1 MPYEIEQKFRC
12 SDIAAVR
19 DQLVAFGAAGGD
31 FVDQAD
37 HYFNHPARD
46 FAQTDEALR
55 IRQVG
60 PRNVITYKG
69 AKIDATTK
77 SRYEQETP
85 LADGPAAA
93 EACGDIFRR
102 LGFVPV
108 ATVRKRRQT
117 WKLTRDGL
125 SVETALDEVAGVGS
139 FVELEIAVAGDSPDV
154 AQIDAAKAVLA
165 ALAGQLGLV
174 QSERCSYLELLL
186 PGDSAG

>member
-12 SDIAAVR
+12 SDTATVR
-19 DQLVAFGAAGGD
+19 EQLVALGATGGN

-37 HYFNHPARD
+37 HYFNHPSRD
-46 FAQTDEALR
+46 FAQTDEAFR

-77 SRYEQETP
+77 SRYEQEVP
-85 LADGPAAA
+85 LADGPVAA
-93 EACGDIFRR
+93 EACGDVFRR

-117 WKLTRDGL
+117 WQLTRDGL
-125 SVETALDEVAGVGS
+125 AVEAALDEVAAVGS
-139 FVELEIAVAGDSPDV
+139 FVELEIGIPADTPDV

-174 QSERCSYLELLL
+174 HSERRSYLELLL
-186 PGDSAG
+186 AGQSTG

>member
-1 MPYEIEQKFRC
+1 MPYEIEQKFHC
-12 SDIAAVR
+12 DDIAALR
-19 DQLVAFGAAGGD
+19 DQLVALGATGGD
-31 FVDQAD
+31 FVNQAD
-37 HYFNHPARD
+37 HYFNHPSRD
-46 FAQTDEALR
+46 FAQTDEAFR

-77 SRYEQETP
+77 SRYEQEVA

-93 EACGDIFRR
+93 DACGDVFRR

-108 ATVRKRRQT
+108 ATVRKRRQI
-117 WKLTRDGL
+117 WKLMRDGFA
-125 SVETALDEVAGVGS
+125 VEAALDEVAAVGS
-139 FVELEIAVAGDSPDV
+139 FVELEIGIPADASDV

-174 QSERCSYLELLL
+174 RSERRSYLELLL
-186 PGDSAG
+186 AGDSAG